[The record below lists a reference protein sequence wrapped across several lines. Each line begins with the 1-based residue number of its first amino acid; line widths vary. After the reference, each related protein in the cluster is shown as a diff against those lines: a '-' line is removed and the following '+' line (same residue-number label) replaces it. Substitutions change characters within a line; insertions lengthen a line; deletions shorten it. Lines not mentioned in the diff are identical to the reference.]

1 MIRDGA
7 GSSHESR
14 ITFAA
19 PNKMHYLDLIAFP
32 KPGRYPFASAHQS
45 PIHFDGEPFGLE
57 SEYLEKTCDVGS
69 LCKPSLFAVDRN
81 VQLSSKQRNSRKC
94 AEPRP
99 PKSYDLRIN
108 CLRSPRPRFDCAS
121 ITIAAVPAVND
132 GIERL
137 KLATPS
143 PADRPI

>member
-1 MIRDGA
+1 MIRDVP
-7 GSSHESR
+7 GSSQESR

-32 KPGRYPFASAHQS
+32 QPGRHPFASAHQS
-45 PIHFDGEPFGLE
+45 SIHFDGEPFRLE
-57 SEYLEKTCDVGS
+57 SEYLEKTCNVGS
-69 LCKPSLFAVDRN
+69 FCKPSLFAVDRN
-81 VQLSSKQRNSRKC
+81 VQLSSNKGILRKC
-94 AEPRP
+94 AEPRL

-143 PADRPI
+143 LADRPI

>member
-7 GSSHESR
+7 GSSHELR
-14 ITFAA
+14 MTFAA
-19 PNKMHYLDLIAFP
+19 PNKMHYLDLVAFP

-45 PIHFDGEPFGLE
+45 PIHLDGEPFRLE
-57 SEYLEKTCDVGS
+57 SEYLEKTCNMGS
-69 LCKPSLFAVDRN
+69 LCKASLFAVDRN
-81 VQLSSKQRNSRKC
+81 VQLSSNKGFLRKG
-94 AEPRP
+94 AVPRL
-99 PKSYDLRIN
+99 PKPYDLRIN
-108 CLRSPRPRFDCAS
+108 CLSSPRPRFDCAS

-143 PADRPI
+143 LADRPI